1 MRKSHYIYLAILS
14 VFFACEDEVD
24 IALNDAPAV
33 LVVDA
38 WVNDM
43 PQLQEINL
51 MMSQPYF
58 DSSQPPEVSG
68 AEVVIT
74 DDQGQTFEFTEAE
87 AGSYQWDPAAH
98 SASFEIGRSYHLSVT
113 YNGNTFEADSELKRV
128 PALDSIVYTYYEER
142 NAFQPEGY
150 YAQFYARDPEGTG
163 DSYWIKTYKN
173 GLYLSRPSD
182 LNIAYDAAFSSTAPV
197 DGVIFIE
204 PIQNG
209 ATPLNDDED
218 AYEPYVFGD
227 SVYIEIYSIT
237 NEAFRF
243 LDAVSTQIERDGGFA
258 EIFAEPLE
266 NVPCNIS
273 CTSSEEEQVVGF
285 FNASAVAYRG
295 ERLEE

>member
-1 MRKSHYIYLAILS
+1 MSRLYYIFLVIPFI
-14 VFFACEDEVD
+14 FFSCEDEVAID
-24 IALNDAPAV
+24 LNDAPPV

-43 PQLQEINL
+43 PQTQEIRL

-68 AEVVIT
+68 AQVRIT
-74 DDQGQTFEFTEAE
+74 DDRGQTFDFIEKE
-87 AGSYQWDPAAH
+87 AGSYQWDPAAD
-98 SASFEIGRSYHLSVT
+98 SAAFEIGRSYHLSIT
-113 YNGNTFEADSELKRV
+113 YEGNAFEADSELKRV
-128 PALDSIVYTYYEER
+128 PALDSVVYTFYEER

-163 DSYWIKTYKN
+163 DAYWIKTYKN
-173 GLYLSRPSD
+173 GQYLNRPSD
-182 LNIAYDAAFSSTAPV
+182 LNIAYDAGFSSTTTI

-204 PIQNG
+204 PIQNK

-218 AYEPYVFGD
+218 AYEPYVYGD

-237 NEAFRF
+237 TEAFSF
-243 LDAVSTQIERDGGFA
+243 LDAVATQIERDGGFS

-273 CTSSEEEQVVGF
+273 CTSNEKEQVVGF
-285 FNASAVAYRG
+285 FNMSAVSYKG